1 MKRHILIP
9 LCLLI
14 LIILTTTGFQTLN
27 KTDKLTGAWQ
37 WQNGNQVQ
45 MLLFIDD
52 YVTHTTYDKAGKQ
65 FIQTNGGN
73 YTANDNSLNVQ
84 YEFDTEN
91 TDRIGQSKNHSFS
104 VSGNQLT
111 TNLNGQKAVWQR
123 VDAGAAPLAGVWHI
137 TSRMQ
142 DGKLVPIHRTGTRKT
157 LKILTGNR
165 FQWVAIDPGTKQF
178 SGTGGGTYTFNNG
191 TYTENIEFFS
201 RDSSRIGASLSF
213 NGKLEGKDWH
223 HSGLSSK
230 GDKIYEVWSR
240 VKE

>member
-1 MKRHILIP
+1 
-9 LCLLI
+9 
-14 LIILTTTGFQTLN
+14 
-27 KTDKLTGAWQ
+27 
-37 WQNGNQVQ
+37 V
-45 MLLFIDD
+45 DD
-52 YVTHTTYDKAGKQ
+52 
-65 FIQTNGGN
+65 
-73 YTANDNSLNVQ
+73 
-84 YEFDTEN
+84 
-91 TDRIGQSKNHSFS
+91 
-104 VSGNQLT
+104 
-111 TNLNGQKAVWQR
+111 
-123 VDAGAAPLAGVWHI
+123 GAAPLAGVWHI

-165 FQWVAIDPGTKQF
+165 FQWVAIDPGAKQF

-201 RDSSRIGASLSF
+201 RDSSRVGASLSF

-230 GDKIYEVWSR
+230 GDKIYEVWSK